1 MNLEYEDVEQVYVKS
16 HKLDMYL
23 KNMRNISGVLS
34 QMVSHYHIYRERV
47 KNGILIKKE

>member
-16 HKLDMYL
+16 HKLDLYL

-34 QMVSHYHIYRERV
+34 QINGITLSHIY
-47 KNGILIKKE
+47 IYI